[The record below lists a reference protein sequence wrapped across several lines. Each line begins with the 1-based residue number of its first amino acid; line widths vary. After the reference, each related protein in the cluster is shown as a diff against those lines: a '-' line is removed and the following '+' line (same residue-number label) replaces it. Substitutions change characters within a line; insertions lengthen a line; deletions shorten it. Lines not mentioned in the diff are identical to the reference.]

1 MFPSFIMIYF
11 YLSIFLLIYYLKIKV
26 HRPIALQKD
35 WWPKLIH
42 TIHSQKAWQSQILI
56 RVFTMSQRHSSL
68 WHPQLH
74 IWTNYM
80 QNKCLALAA
89 FCKPVAVS
97 TDWRWQRCS
106 ETQTLNPVSL
116 PLPPPTSQALWSA
129 TAAADVLTCSRK
141 WHKYR
146 DWMTQSCEY

>member
-1 MFPSFIMIYF
+1 MIYF
-11 YLSIFLLIYYLKIKV
+11 HLSIFRLIYYLKIKD

-42 TIHSQKAWQSQILI
+42 TIHSQKAWQSQIFI
-56 RVFTMSQRHSSL
+56 RLFFFFFTMSQWHSSL

-80 QNKCLALAA
+80 QNKRLAWAA

-106 ETQTLNPVSL
+106 ETQNLSPLSL
-116 PLPPPTSQALWSA
+116 PLPPATSQALRSA
-129 TAAADVLTCSRK
+129 TAAADVLTGSRK
-141 WHKYR
+141 WQKYR
-146 DWMTQSCEY
+146 DWMTQSWEY